1 MDIPLCQLDHIPQIL
16 LTEADD
22 LPLYRQTPERFAG
35 AIAPDSAAC
44 AEWAHSLDPLPVGL
58 TLECPPVPEGEMCER
73 PVTMHYIHLCKQAF
87 RPLLHEDAAFY
98 YLRGAQSFPALRAAV
113 LALGDL
119 SGRTL
124 IAEIAIEADEGR
136 MADGTDVRAA
146 VGVLQRIGVTTVIL
160 TAYDPE
166 SITEALDLVAP
177 YARLSLGVCV
187 HSAWLRAQTK
197 LYNTEL
203 FVPAEHDDTARLLRA
218 VEQHH
223 GGEIVPRDHDD
234 FILAPDG
241 KNPHFIDPTI
251 DISDEIECGPR
262 LEEALIEAEDDAGAL
277 KLVLETED
285 DVIKLE
291 EFQYMISRP
300 VCLCAE
306 SSELLEQGLRVY
318 PGLAL
323 YDGTW
328 EQPEDVVHYLEQ
340 KYGLIRL

>member
-1 MDIPLCQLDHIPQIL
+1 MDIPLCELDHTPQIFL
-16 LTEADD
+16 DDPDD
-22 LPLYRQTPERFAG
+22 LPLYRQAPERFAG
-35 AIAPDSAAC
+35 ANAPDSTAC
-44 AEWAHSLDPLPVGL
+44 AEWARSLDPLPVGL
-58 TLECPPVPEGEMCER
+58 VLECPPVPDEDECER
-73 PVTMHYIHLCKQAF
+73 PVTMDYIRRCKRAF
-87 RPLLHEDAAFY
+87 RPLLHDDAAFY
-98 YLRGAQSFPALRAAV
+98 YLRGAQTFASLRAAV
-113 LALGDL
+113 LALGDIT
-119 SGRTL
+119 GRTV
-124 IAEIAIEADEGR
+124 IAEIAIEDDEGR

-160 TAYDPE
+160 TARDPE
-166 SITEALDLVAP
+166 AITEALDMAAP

-203 FVPAEHDDTARLLRA
+203 FLPAEHDDTARLLQA
-218 VEQHH
+218 MEAHK
-223 GGEIVPRDHDD
+223 GGEFVPRDHDD

-277 KLVLETED
+277 KIVLETED

-291 EFQYMISRP
+291 EFRYMISRP

-306 SSELLEQGLRVY
+306 SAELLEQGLRVY